1 MLGSRSAAI
10 SGVPEEKTVS
20 GRGASPTRV
29 LFHWRSVPIYAYPA
43 MLSLGIAV
51 GSIVTNY
58 FAHLAGANA
67 VRVYVATVLLLGP
80 ALIGARVLHVM
91 AHRDLYRGEPA
102 RMWRRSDGGAS
113 LYGGLLVALVFSPP
127 VLWLLDVPFWT
138 FWDLATFTLL
148 SGMVFAK
155 TGCHLNGCCAGRPIA
170 GFPGLVLSD
179 HHGVRE
185 RRMPSQLLE
194 AGWALLLLL
203 ALAMLRTGAPPPG
216 PSSSRPLPATASG
229 ASCSSPRARGSTS
242 SADGVSTA
250 RSRSPSCSW
259 HSAPSSRDGSA
270 RPAHDRAV
278 STTPSE

>member
-10 SGVPEEKTVS
+10 SGIPAERTAP
-20 GRGASPTRV
+20 GHGASPTRI
-29 LFHWRSVPIYAYPA
+29 LFHWRGVPIYAYPA
-43 MLSLGIAV
+43 MLSLGIAI
-51 GSIVTNY
+51 GSIVTNCL
-58 FAHLAGANA
+58 AHLAGADA

-91 AHRDLYRGEPA
+91 AHRDLYRREPA
-102 RMWRRSDGGAS
+102 RIWRRSDGGAS
-113 LYGGLLVALVFSPP
+113 LYGGLLVALVLSPP

-155 TGCHLNGCCAGRPIA
+155 IGCHLNGCCAGRPIA

-179 HHGVRE
+179 HHGVRA

-203 ALAMLRTGAPPPG
+203 ALAVLRTGAPPPG
-216 PSSSRPLPATASG
+216 TVILAAVAGYGVGRILLESTREGIDQLRGWSLHG
-229 ASCSSPRARGSTS
+229 AISVALVLLALGAFVARWRGI
-242 SADGVSTA
+242 GVS
-250 RSRSPSCSW
+250 
-259 HSAPSSRDGSA
+259 D
-270 RPAHDRAV
+270 
-278 STTPSE
+278 